1 MAIQSKIK
9 YTVVADSP
17 YYEYFE
23 NMAYAEEV
31 LYQAWK
37 DIVLSTAPNDT
48 RYLYCVIYSARWGK
62 RWVK

>member
-48 RYLYCVIYSARWGK
+48 RYL
-62 RWVK
+62 